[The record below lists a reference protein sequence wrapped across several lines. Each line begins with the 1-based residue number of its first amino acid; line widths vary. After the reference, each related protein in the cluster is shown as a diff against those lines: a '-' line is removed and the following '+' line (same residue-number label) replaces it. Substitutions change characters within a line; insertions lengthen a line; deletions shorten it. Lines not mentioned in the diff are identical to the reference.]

1 MSAHPRLDEAAFNRL
16 LGLSY
21 WGQISEVLAAVDL
34 DSTLATRAGRGGET
48 LLHHACMGQ
57 HLELVSALLE
67 RGADA
72 TTLNDNGKNA
82 RSFVTSQLLL
92 TRLDQKTKNSNSY

>member
-1 MSAHPRLDEAAFNRL
+1 
-16 LGLSY
+16 
-21 WGQISEVLAAVDL
+21 
-34 DSTLATRAGRGGET
+34 
-48 LLHHACMGQ
+48 MGQ

-92 TRLDQKTKNSNSY
+92 TLMEQKP